1 MFLTINVKNFVA
13 IPITGK
19 PNHICIFTQISSMQ
33 TILTNTEIEQKINR
47 LAHQIIEEVYDE
59 SVVFIGGIH
68 GNGIPIAKRIHE
80 IIEKN
85 TPSTC
90 SLFEISINKDEPWS
104 EAINL
109 SVPVENLKN
118 AFIILVDDVVN
129 SGKTLQFALAEI
141 LKFPTK
147 AIKTVTL
154 IDRTHRRFPIKADFV
169 GLQLSTTL
177 KEHVKVDMSEN
188 NMKAYLV

>member
-1 MFLTINVKNFVA
+1 M
-13 IPITGK
+13 
-19 PNHICIFTQISSMQ
+19 
-33 TILTNTEIEQKINR
+33 
-47 LAHQIIEEVYDE
+47 
-59 SVVFIGGIH
+59 
-68 GNGIPIAKRIHE
+68 
-80 IIEKN
+80 
-85 TPSTC
+85 
-90 SLFEISINKDEPWS
+90 
-104 EAINL
+104 
-109 SVPVENLKN
+109 ENLKN